1 MHIFYNRYLDCKI
14 QTELHCSGVEVLNK
28 NTFAS
33 LLVCMSVDTHSVLFV
48 AEEDKKGLKC
58 LKRDNN
64 RDENMT

>member
-1 MHIFYNRYLDCKI
+1 MLQWRRK
-14 QTELHCSGVEVLNK
+14 VLNK

-33 LLVCMSVDTHSVLFV
+33 LLVCMSVDTHSVLLFV

-64 RDENMT
+64 R

>member
-33 LLVCMSVDTHSVLFV
+33 LLVCMSVDTHSVLLFV
-48 AEEDKKGLKC
+48 AEKIKKV
-58 LKRDNN
+58 
-64 RDENMT
+64 